1 VTKPD
6 RRRCAWCGASFD
18 VAGGTGRPPR
28 FCRRSHRQRAYESR
42 RLAES
47 RGLGDDDILLAR
59 SSYEE
64 LRDLLYRIESALQDI
79 DGDLADG
86 ADSADY
92 RQALWHLYRTAA
104 GVRSVSME
112 PRAIGTAPSVT

>member
-1 VTKPD
+1 M
-6 RRRCAWCGASFD
+6 
-18 VAGGTGRPPR
+18 
-28 FCRRSHRQRAYESR
+28 
-42 RLAES
+42 
-47 RGLGDDDILLAR
+47 GDDDILLAR

-64 LRDLLYRIESALQDI
+64 LRDLLYRIESALQDV

-86 ADSADY
+86 ADAAEY

-112 PRAIGTAPSVT
+112 PRAIGATPPVT